1 MRLFLVCGVCVWGG
15 GSSLEEGWWYLN
27 GEWDPLAVVSR
38 RSSAMRGGVGL
49 LLHGEGSKNNFE
61 LGLVSQGP
69 LHFCFWC
76 PQ

>member
-1 MRLFLVCGVCVWGG
+1 MKSG
-15 GSSLEEGWWYLN
+15 
-27 GEWDPLAVVSR
+27 DPLAVVSR
-38 RSSAMRGGVGL
+38 RSSAMSGGVVL